1 MAVRYFIGP
10 MVDITLPNGRA
21 ARGSACLRYWSGPP
35 SRVSIVKT
43 AGGACLTRF
52 DGTAQQITDAS
63 ADADLF
69 LLPDR
74 TVTPNNATRTAIRNR
89 LAALGI
95 DNSALTGDGRAI
107 VIEIAR
113 RITGVRAGA
122 LRMGPDDVNGTF

>member
-1 MAVRYFIGP
+1 MPVRYFIGP
-10 MVDITLPNGRA
+10 LVDITIAGRSV
-21 ARGSACLRYWSGPP
+21 RGSACLRYWSGPP

-52 DGTAQQITDAS
+52 EGEAQQITNAN

-74 TVTPNNATRTAIRNR
+74 TETPGGAARTAIRNR

-95 DNSALTGDGRAI
+95 DSSAISGDGRAI
-107 VIEIAR
+107 VQELAR
-113 RITGVRAGA
+113 RITNVRAGA
-122 LRMGPDDVNGTF
+122 LRMGPDDLNSAGF